1 MNTGASHSRPLS
13 EAEILV
19 ALRSLP
25 GWEHAGR
32 SLNKAVE
39 FSSFD
44 DAICFMMH
52 AASEAD
58 VLDHHPEWTN
68 CNRRVQIRLTTHAA
82 GGVVTRMDL
91 ELARRM
97 QALLPD
103 TDVQGA

>member
-1 MNTGASHSRPLS
+1 MTAGASHSRPLS
-13 EAEILV
+13 DAEVML
-19 ALRSLP
+19 ALKSLP
-25 GWEHAGR
+25 GWEHADR
-32 SLNKAVE
+32 ALNKAVE
-39 FSSFD
+39 FASFD

-82 GGVVTRMDL
+82 GSVVTRMDL

-103 TDVQGA
+103 TDAQGS

>member
-1 MNTGASHSRPLS
+1 MTTGASHSRPLS
-13 EAEILV
+13 DAEVML
-19 ALRSLP
+19 ALKSLP
-25 GWEHAGR
+25 GWEHVDRA
-32 SLNKAVE
+32 LNKAVE
-39 FSSFD
+39 FASFD

-82 GGVVTRMDL
+82 GSVVTRMDL

-103 TDVQGA
+103 TDEQGS